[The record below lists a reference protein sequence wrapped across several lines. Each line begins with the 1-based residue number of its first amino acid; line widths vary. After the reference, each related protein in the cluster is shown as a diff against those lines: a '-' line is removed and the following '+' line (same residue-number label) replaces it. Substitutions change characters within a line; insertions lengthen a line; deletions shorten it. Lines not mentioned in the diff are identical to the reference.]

1 MNEIKQK
8 EFVVFD
14 VETTGLSP
22 VSGDRVIEIAA
33 VKVRGLQVVEEFYSL
48 INPQREI
55 SFGAFAVNGISRA
68 MVDGAPTAR
77 KIIPA
82 FLEFIKTSV
91 LIGHNVKFDLGF
103 LSYELSLLELKL
115 SPQTV
120 ALDTIRMARALIPG
134 LGSYSLASV
143 SYALG
148 ITEIQ
153 RHRAMADVMMTWEV
167 FERLRQNAERKN
179 LTQWDAWLKL
189 FSNPKYSSS
198 RYERSSS

>member
-1 MNEIKQK
+1 MSEIKEK

-22 VSGDRVIEIAA
+22 VSGEGVIEIGE

-48 INPQREI
+48 VNPQREI
-55 SFGAFAVNGISRA
+55 SFGAFAVNGISQA
-68 MVDGAPTAR
+68 MVESAPTAH

-82 FLEFIKTSV
+82 FLAFIQTSV
-91 LIGHNVKFDLGF
+91 LVGHNVKFDLGF
-103 LSYELSLLELKL
+103 LSHELSLLELEL
-115 SPQTV
+115 SPRTV

-134 LGSYSLASV
+134 LGSYCLASV

-153 RHRAMADVMMTWEV
+153 QHRAMADVMMTWEV
-167 FERLRQNAERKN
+167 FERLRQKAERKD
-179 LTQWDAWLKL
+179 LIEWKTWLKL
-189 FSNPKYSSS
+189 FSHQRSPSS
-198 RYERSSS
+198 RYEKLSS